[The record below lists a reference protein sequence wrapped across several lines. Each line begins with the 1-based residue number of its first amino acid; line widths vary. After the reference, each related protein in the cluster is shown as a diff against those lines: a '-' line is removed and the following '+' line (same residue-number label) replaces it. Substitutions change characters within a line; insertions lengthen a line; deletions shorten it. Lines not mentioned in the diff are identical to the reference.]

1 MSTHTQESFIID
13 ISDDDEDEE
22 EEEEET
28 AQNAF
33 ESGPNNSIESPD
45 SPLLTSTPILQSSPE
60 LQPPATPQSVGNIH
74 ADMSLS
80 RPQLEHDI
88 DPPFMTDGRG
98 RVVWSSTRNA
108 SGREGR
114 ASRHSRTGSAPRA
127 ACPSPSSTFLVSN
140 TRGHAWGGQDTQ
152 GIDGKAGG
160 GEQSSDMD

>member
-1 MSTHTQESFIID
+1 MNTHTQESFIID

-22 EEEEET
+22 EEET

-33 ESGPNNSIESPD
+33 DSGPNNSIELPD
-45 SPLLTSTPILQSSPE
+45 SPLLTSTPIPESLPKLQ
-60 LQPPATPQSVGNIH
+60 QPITPQSVGNLH
-74 ADMSLS
+74 ADMSLT

-114 ASRHSRTGSAPRA
+114 ASRHSRTGSAPRV

-152 GIDGKAGG
+152 GIDGKE
-160 GEQSSDMD
+160 GEQSNDMD